1 MIYNWSPNVTGLML
15 WAVPA
20 AKLEGMTDEVL
31 LEFTPCSTAIIC
43 SQAAV
48 VIFAF
53 KKARD

>member
-1 MIYNWSPNVTGLML
+1 MMYNWSPNVTRLML